1 MTMKSG
7 TQYEGKAR
15 KELQEW
21 DIFSVGLQPD
31 ASPDLVIPK
40 YNIGIEVKLFPE

>member
-15 KELQEW
+15 KELYEW
-21 DIFSVGLQPD
+21 TVGSVHPW
-31 ASPDLVIPK
+31 K
-40 YNIGIEVKLFPE
+40 IEVKK